1 MQQLTQQLKSGKME
15 ILEVP
20 FPSFGKGEVLVR
32 NHYSVISA
40 GTEGYMVSEARKG
53 YIAKAKSRKKEVKQV
68 IESIKTSGL
77 LSTYKTVMNKLEA
90 PSPLGYS
97 CAGEVIAVG
106 QNVTSVSVGDFV
118 ACGGKNAAHAD
129 VVAIPQNLCVK
140 VPKIVDIRQAA
151 FTTIASIAIQGIRRA
166 DLEIGSNCV
175 VIGLGLIGQITM
187 QILKASGIT
196 PIGIDI
202 DTEKVNL
209 AEKGNCKYAFLRSQE
224 GLEQLILDLTNG
236 YGTDAVLITAGT
248 SSLDPVEFAGRIA
261 RMKAKVVVV
270 GAVPTGFS
278 REHYY
283 NKELDLRMATSYGP
297 GRYDPNY
304 EEKGNDYPIG
314 YVRFT
319 ENRNMQTFI
328 DLLDSKKIDINY
340 LITHKFELL
349 DAPNAYKII
358 LDKSEKFA
366 GILIAYDIDKK
377 QIKDVHLNKQV
388 KINPT
393 EPNIGLIGA
402 GNFAQN
408 ILLPQMKGKC
418 NFIALNTNHG
428 NNSIYVAKKYGF
440 QTTYDSA
447 EKVINDENTNT
458 IFILTRHDTHAKYIL
473 DTLDSGKHIFTE
485 KPLAI
490 TEDELESIKQKY
502 TNSNRDKFLMV
513 GFNRRF
519 SPYIK
524 KMKSIFT
531 AEQVKAI
538 NIRVNAGILPAD
550 HWVNDNEIGGGRII
564 GETCHFI
571 DLATFIADSTVES
584 VFAQAMDSAD
594 KLQNTVNI
602 NLKFTNGSIANI
614 SYFSNGNKMMPKEL
628 IEVLSNDTAVII
640 DDFKKMTIFGKSVKK
655 IKYKGQDKGH
665 RQELAEFFNAIRNG
679 DSCPIPFEESYHS
692 TLATFKVMQSI
703 KENRLIKIEN

>member
-97 CAGEVIAVG
+97 CAGEVIAIG
-106 QNVTSVSVGDFV
+106 EDVTSVSVGDFV

-129 VVAIPQNLCVK
+129 IVAIPQNLCVK
-140 VPKIVDIRQAA
+140 VPKVVDVRQAV
-151 FTTIASIAIQGIRRA
+151 FTTIAAIALQGIRRA
-166 DLEIGSNCV
+166 DLEVGSNCV

-187 QILKASGIT
+187 QILQASGIT
-196 PIGIDI
+196 PIGVDVQN
-202 DTEKVNL
+202 EKVNL
-209 AEKGNCKYAFLRSQE
+209 AKNGNCKYAFARSQE
-224 GLEQLILDLTNG
+224 GIEQTIFDLTNG
-236 YGTDAVLITAGT
+236 YGADAILITAGT
-248 SSLDPVEFAGRIA
+248 SSLDPVEFAGVIA
-261 RMKAKVVVV
+261 RNKAKVVII

-283 NKELDLRMATSYGP
+283 NKELDLLMSTSYGP
-297 GRYDPNY
+297 GRYDPIY
-304 EEKGNDYPIG
+304 EEKSVDYPIG

-328 DLLDSKKIDINY
+328 DLLDSKKIDIDY
-340 LITHKFELL
+340 LITHEFELL
-349 DAPNAYKII
+349 DAPNAYSMI
-358 LDKSEKFA
+358 LDKSEEYA
-366 GILIAYDIDKK
+366 GILIAYDINKK
-377 QIKDVHLNKQV
+377 QVKDVHLGKQV

-393 EPNIGLIGA
+393 EPNIGLVGA

-408 ILLPQMKGKC
+408 VLLPQMKGKC

-440 QTTYDSA
+440 QSTYDAA
-447 EKVINDENTNT
+447 EKVINDKNTNT
-458 IFILTRHDTHAKYIL
+458 IFVLTRHDTHAKYIL
-473 DTLDSGKHIFTE
+473 DALDADKHIFTE

-502 TNSNRDKFLMV
+502 HNSNQDKFLMV

-531 AEQVKAI
+531 SEQIKAI
-538 NIRVNAGILPAD
+538 NIRINAGNLPAD
-550 HWVNDNEIGGGRII
+550 HWVNDKDIGGGRII
-564 GETCHFI
+564 GEACHFI
-571 DLATFIADSTVES
+571 DLAAFIADSTIES
-584 VFAQAMDSAD
+584 VFAQAMNSPNG
-594 KLQNTVNI
+594 LYSTVNI
-602 NLKFTNGSIANI
+602 SLKFINGSIANI
-614 SYFSNGNKMMPKEL
+614 CYFSNGNKMMPKEY
-628 IEVLSNDTAVII
+628 IEVFSNNTSIVI
-640 DDFKKMTIFGKSVKK
+640 DDFKRITIFGKKVSK
-655 IKYKGQDKGH
+655 IKYKAQDKGH
-665 RQELAEFFNAIRNG
+665 GQEITEYFNAIRNG
-679 DSCPIPFEESYHS
+679 ESCPIPFDESYHS

-703 KENRLIKIEN
+703 RENRPIKI